1 MSMEAPDRQPG
12 GDKDARTFGMLCH
25 LLAFAGLVVPFGNII
40 GPLVMWLLKREEYPF
55 VDEQGKEALNFQ
67 ISAFLYAIVCGLL
80 TLILIGIPLLIALG
94 IFWLVVVIIAS
105 VKANAGESYRY
116 PLNLRLI
123 K

>member
-1 MSMEAPDRQPG
+1 MSIEAPDPKPG
-12 GDKDARTFGMLCH
+12 GDRDARTFGMLCH

-40 GPLVMWLLKREEYPF
+40 GPLVIWLIKREEHPF

-67 ISAFLYAIVCGLL
+67 ISVFLYAIVCGLL
-80 TLILIGIPLLIALG
+80 SLILIGIPLLIALG

-105 VKANAGESYRY
+105 VKANGGESYRY

>member
-1 MSMEAPDRQPG
+1 MSMEAPDPQPG

-25 LLAFAGLVVPFGNII
+25 LLAFAGLVIPFGNII
-40 GPLVMWLLKREEYPF
+40 GPLVIWLIKREEYPF

-67 ISAFLYAIVCGLL
+67 ISVFLYAIVCGLL
-80 TLILIGIPLLIALG
+80 SLILIGIPLLIALG